1 MKISILTATY
11 NRAKY
16 LNVLYK
22 SIVNNIS
29 SKYEVEWLIMD
40 DGSVDDTEDVCNKL
54 VGTDKSVT
62 SLFGESRLQIKYF
75 KQENQ
80 GKMAAINNLSEHV
93 TGDLWIEC
101 DSDDFF
107 VENCFSKIVDEYE
120 KISDRNDI
128 YALAFL
134 KQDLDGNNMGN
145 NFKNEISTMYDLY
158 FKEQED
164 GEKALVFVTNIRKN
178 YRYELEH
185 NERFVTEA
193 RMYHKMDKD
202 YKMICN
208 NEYMMVCEY
217 QEEGYTKNIN
227 KEFVNNPFGYY
238 MYFYEILN
246 DMDMKGVSFGKRLY
260 VIKHFILFGY
270 LTGQKGKN
278 VSTFFNNILIAILWI
293 PGKMQ
298 SKKYVKSVIIKS

>member
-1 MKISILTATY
+1 MKISVLTSTY
-11 NRAKY
+11 NRGNLLKKLY
-16 LNVLYK
+16 NSLIQNSNYNVD
-22 SIVNNIS
+22 VQ
-29 SKYEVEWLIMD
+29 WLIID
-40 DGSVDDTEDVCNKL
+40 DGSKDDTKNIVKDFKDENKI
-54 VGTDKSVT
+54 
-62 SLFGESRLQIKYF
+62 EIKYF
-75 KQENQ
+75 YQENQ
-80 GKMAAINNLSEHV
+80 GKMLAINKLVKEAN
-93 TGDLWIEC
+93 GDLIIEC
-101 DSDDFF
+101 DSDDYFTEDAF
-107 VENCFSKIVDEYE
+107 DIIKNEYQ
-120 KISDRNDI
+120 KCDKSDI
-128 YALAFL
+128 YALCFL
-134 KQDLDGNNMGN
+134 KYDQNGNNMGN
-145 NFKNEISTMYDLY
+145 LFKNEKTTMFDLY
-158 FKEQED
+158 FKD
-164 GEKALVFVTNIRKN
+164 GGTGEKALAFITEVRKK

-227 KEFVNNPFGYY
+227 REFVNNPFGYY

-260 VIKHFILFGY
+260 IIKHFILFGY

-293 PGKMQ
+293 PGRIK
-298 SKKYVKSVIIKS
+298 SKKFMNINKES

>member
-1 MKISILTATY
+1 MKISILTPTY
-11 NRAKY
+11 NRANLLK
-16 LNVLYK
+16 NLYK
-22 SIVNNIS
+22 SILENCRDC
-29 SKYEVEWLIMD
+29 KLQVEWLIMD
-40 DGSVDDTEDVCNKL
+40 DGSKDETKLMVERFISDKKLEIKYFYQENSGKMQALNKL
-54 VGTDKSVT
+54 VQKC
-62 SLFGESRLQIKYF
+62 
-75 KQENQ
+75 N
-80 GKMAAINNLSEHV
+80 
-93 TGDLWIEC
+93 GDFIIEC
-101 DSDDFF
+101 DSDDYFSNNAF
-107 VENCFSKIVDEYE
+107 ETIEKAIEKDKNLEN
-120 KISDRNDI
+120 I
-128 YALAFL
+128 YALVFL
-134 KQDLDGNNMGN
+134 KYDQNGNNMGN
-145 NFKNEISTMYDLY
+145 KFPENEYESKMFDLY
-158 FKEQED
+158 FKD
-164 GEKALVFVTNIRKN
+164 GGTGEKALAFITEVRKK

-260 VIKHFILFGY
+260 IIKHFILFGY

-293 PGKMQ
+293 PGRIK
-298 SKKYVKSVIIKS
+298 SKKFMNINKES

>member
-1 MKISILTATY
+1 MKFSILTATY
-11 NRAKY
+11 NRAKC
-16 LNVLYK
+16 LPKLYESLIKNK
-22 SIVNNIS
+22 SSN
-29 SKYEVEWLIMD
+29 YEIEWLIMD
-40 DGSVDDTEDVCNKL
+40 DGSKDETENLIKDYIAKNKI
-54 VGTDKSVT
+54 
-62 SLFGESRLQIKYF
+62 EIKFF
-75 KQENQ
+75 KQQNQ
-80 GKMAAINNLSEHV
+80 GKMTAINNLAQYV
-93 TGDLWIEC
+93 TGEIWIEC
-101 DSDDFF
+101 DSDDYFTDGAF
-107 VENCFSKIVDEYE
+107 DKIKDLYE
-120 KISDRNDI
+120 KNKERKDI
-128 YALAFL
+128 YAFAFL
-134 KQDLDGNNMGN
+134 KIDQNGNNMGN
-145 NFKNEISTMYDLY
+145 TFKKEETTMFDLY
-158 FKEQED
+158 FKD
-164 GEKALVFVTNIRKN
+164 GGTGEKALAFITEVRKK

-246 DMDMKGVSFGKRLY
+246 YMDMKGVSFGKRLY
-260 VIKHFILFGY
+260 IIKHFILFGY

-293 PGKMQ
+293 PGRIK
-298 SKKYVKSVIIKS
+298 SKKFMNINKES